1 MKMEKIDIQW
11 GRSIQYR
18 GRKTGICQQPLQS
31 RALHLSQNTVKL
43 PALPTPLIRT
53 PRYYF

>member
-1 MKMEKIDIQW
+1 MKMGKSISNGV
-11 GRSIQYR
+11 GRSNAE

-43 PALPTPLIRT
+43 LALRTPLIRT